1 MNQQKHKR
9 KESYSLLLVSNTGK
23 DTRQFYLSLKT
34 LRMIIVLMLLVCATF
49 AWNIFRSG
57 THYRIESDLRQK
69 LTSSEQQVR
78 QLESEKE
85 TLNARNAALME
96 ENELYRQAEIVKA
109 EVAEMSE
116 VEESTEE
123 APQKDTSVPSQY
135 PCTAG
140 GLLKE
145 SYSEEHPYI
154 SISAQQED
162 RITVAGCLSRGR
174 LYISDHYRSG
184 SWEWLQI
191 ALYVPAGGR
200 CAGGDGAA
208 GAEPRHTDRHQ
219 WK

>member
-109 EVAEMSE
+109 EVAEM
-116 VEESTEE
+116 
-123 APQKDTSVPSQY
+123 
-135 PCTAG
+135 
-140 GLLKE
+140 
-145 SYSEEHPYI
+145 
-154 SISAQQED
+154 
-162 RITVAGCLSRGR
+162 LS
-174 LYISDHYRSG
+174 LIH
-184 SWEWLQI
+184 I
-191 ALYVPAGGR
+191 
-200 CAGGDGAA
+200 
-208 GAEPRHTDRHQ
+208 
-219 WK
+219 